1 MKPARGRLQ
10 GKSGLGFQ
18 PRALKIAGSNP
29 ADPTTSAVNR
39 GGDSGAGESD
49 AKRDGYLHNQI
60 HPRRPHCMPQ
70 RGHRV
75 FGTTIIRV
83 SKVVNAP
90 LRYVY
95 DWCTDYRSDDWR
107 LQRKDAVKPTFRVLR
122 VSAHRVIR
130 VRLKSNGPKD
140 PDIAVDVVRLD
151 PPSDWHTDQIDENDR
166 MAIDYHLVKLGP
178 TRTRLELFVTE
189 RWVTR
194 DFPTRRE
201 LQQRVSATWDHFSTA
216 IEDRYRS
223 GAPARG

>member
-1 MKPARGRLQ
+1 MNLDPRGKPRGRLRRWRIRRQ
-10 GKSGLGFQ
+10 EGWL
-18 PRALKIAGSNP
+18 
-29 ADPTTSAVNR
+29 
-39 GGDSGAGESD
+39 
-49 AKRDGYLHNQI
+49 LHNQI
-60 HPRRPHCMPQ
+60 RPRRPHGMPQ

-75 FGTTIIRV
+75 FGTTTIRV

-140 PDIAVDVVRLD
+140 PDIAVDVVRLH

-178 TRTRLELFVTE
+178 RRTRLELLVTE